1 MQYLFSPPREASD
14 SEQEGDVNG
23 EGDGDSVAKTD
34 MPVAKGLVSRKR
46 RKDAHKQFT
55 GTVMNGIFDSVRAI
69 HFHC

>member
-1 MQYLFSPPREASD
+1 MNA
-14 SEQEGDVNG
+14 EGDVDN
-23 EGDGDSVAKTD
+23 VAKTD

>member
-1 MQYLFSPPREASD
+1 M
-14 SEQEGDVNG
+14 NG
-23 EGDGDSVAKTD
+23 EGDWDNVAKTD

-55 GTVMNGIFDSVRAI
+55 GTVMNVIFDSVRAI